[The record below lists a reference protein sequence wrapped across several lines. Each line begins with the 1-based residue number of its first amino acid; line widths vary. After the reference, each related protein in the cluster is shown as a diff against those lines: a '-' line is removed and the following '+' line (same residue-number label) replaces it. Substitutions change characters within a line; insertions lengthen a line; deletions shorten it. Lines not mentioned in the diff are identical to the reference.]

1 MATGTSRFAS
11 RRPRTWLAV
20 SGVALIVGVA
30 ALVVALSSPAGAR
43 ANPAFSWLR
52 PTAPAAGWKAA
63 TTSAGARLA
72 YPPGWR
78 SIETD
83 AGTASA
89 APRRGGV
96 FRGYLNATPKAGGET
111 LANWHRF
118 RVAHLGEEGDHS
130 IHQETAASGLSFRG
144 GHGSCVMDTYSTSA
158 TRFREIAC
166 IVAGAQRTTVVIAAA
181 PVASW
186 HAQAPVLEQAV
197 TRFTA

>member
-1 MATGTSRFAS
+1 MATGTSSVA
-11 RRPRTWLAV
+11 RRGRSKWLAL
-20 SGVALIVGVA
+20 GGLALIAGVA

-52 PTAPAAGWKAA
+52 PAAPAAGWKVA
-63 TTSAGARLA
+63 TTTPGARLA
-72 YPPGWR
+72 YPPTWR

-89 APRRGGV
+89 APARGGV

-111 LANWHRF
+111 LANWHTF

-130 IHQETAASGLSFRG
+130 IHQETAAAGLAFRG
-144 GHGSCVMDTYSTSA
+144 GHGSCVVDTYSTSA

-186 HAQAPVLEQAV
+186 HAQAPLLEQAV
-197 TRFTA
+197 ARFTA